1 MASLV
6 HNQNMVKKYNVDE
19 LSTFQKWT
27 IDYEEKEMI
36 IRLTKIFLALNGASG
51 CNVRNIP
58 PNMAGFFSYYADIKI
73 YQRLK
78 ILKGRIDSYQ
88 RHVDMTSM
96 MFNKIKE
103 ELNSI
108 KQHWDHV
115 VVSNRGLIPDN
126 ISFDTAIENLQN
138 LDNVTINNFNNYTGY
153 SWIQWYEY
161 LETQFNQLI
170 EKCKA
175 KGEAYTQGYLLWFI
189 SFFNPVSWY
198 NFVRHGGTRF
208 SKTVEEYKNFNNVSV
223 LPKKYCL

>member
-1 MASLV
+1 MAPLV

-27 IDYEEKEMI
+27 IDYEEKGMI

-88 RHVDMTSM
+88 RHVDITPM

-108 KQHWDHV
+108 KQHWDYV
-115 VVSNRGLIPDN
+115 VVSKRGTIPAN
-126 ISFDTAIENLQN
+126 ISFDTAIEDLQN
-138 LDNVTINNFNNYTGY
+138 LDNVIKT
-153 SWIQWYEY
+153 
-161 LETQFNQLI
+161 
-170 EKCKA
+170 
-175 KGEAYTQGYLLWFI
+175 AYKLL
-189 SFFNPVSWY
+189 
-198 NFVRHGGTRF
+198 
-208 SKTVEEYKNFNNVSV
+208 
-223 LPKKYCL
+223 